1 MRFNAGRGARRYRQ
15 TGGEASVGG
24 QLLHFARYADGCG
37 WTTRFALWPVSALIP
52 TNLMSTSRN
61 GIIAGGNWIVDA
73 VKMIDVWPQQD
84 TLANIFATTKG
95 SGGSPF
101 NILMDLSLLGAKFPL
116 AGSGLVGDDDNGRW
130 IFELCARH
138 RIDCAR
144 LKKTPAAPT
153 SFTDVMTVQSSGRRT
168 FFHARGANALLN
180 ASHFDFSQTDARIFH
195 LGYLLL
201 LDGLDAASATHGTVA
216 AEVLAQAQAAGLK
229 TSIDCVSED
238 SDRFPQI
245 VMPALKHVDY
255 CIMNEFEAGRCTGR
269 KVRQGEKLDREEL
282 RAAMQELLDAGV
294 RERVVVHFPEGGCA
308 LGHGGEWAEH
318 PSVKLPDGYVK
329 GAAGAGDAFAAG
341 VLLGWHDG
349 SPIREQLR
357 SGVCAAAANLSEETC
372 TGGLRSLAECLAIG
386 ERFGFRD

>member
-1 MRFNAGRGARRYRQ
+1 M
-15 TGGEASVGG
+15 
-24 QLLHFARYADGCG
+24 
-37 WTTRFALWPVSALIP
+37 
-52 TNLMSTSRN
+52 
-61 GIIAGGNWIVDA
+61 AGGNWIVDA

-84 TLANIFATTKG
+84 TLANIFTTTKG

-130 IFELCARH
+130 IFDLCGKH
-138 RIDCAR
+138 RIDCSR
-144 LKKTPAAPT
+144 LKKSSEAPT
-153 SFTDVMTVQSSGRRT
+153 SFTDVMTVRSTGRRT
-168 FFHARGANALLN
+168 FFHARGANALLD
-180 ASHFDFSQTDARIFH
+180 ASHFDFSGSDARIFH

-201 LDGLDAASATHGTVA
+201 LDGLDAPSATHGTVA
-216 AEVLAQAQAAGLK
+216 AEVLAKAQAAGLK

-245 VMPALKHVDY
+245 VMPSLKHVDY

-269 KVRQGEKLDREEL
+269 RVRHDEKLDRQEL
-282 RAAMQELLDAGV
+282 RSAMQALLDAGV

-308 LGHGGEWAEH
+308 LGHDGDWAEQ

-341 VLLGWHDG
+341 VLLGWHEAR
-349 SPIREQLR
+349 PVVEQLR
-357 SGVCAAAANLSEETC
+357 YGICAAAANLSDETC
-372 TGGLRSLAECLAIG
+372 TGGLLPLADCLAIG
-386 ERFGFRD
+386 DRFGFRD